1 MQAIKGTNKAY
12 KDDRELAAFATTQDE
27 AFQNAVKNDANSA
40 AQIKGY
46 TTMDVLAHFRLGK
59 VVDFGVYNVWNRQYR
74 TVFAQQAAVSNA
86 NPLLAIP
93 AEGRT
98 YGLSYTF
105 NY

>member
-1 MQAIKGTNKAY
+1 MEG
-12 KDDRELAAFATTQDE
+12 R
-27 AFQNAVKNDANSA
+27 
-40 AQIKGY
+40 
-46 TTMDVLAHFRLGK
+46 
-59 VVDFGVYNVWNRQYR
+59 VDFGVYNVWNRQYR

>member
-1 MQAIKGTNKAY
+1 MNTSFKIQAEKCATLPFPAWKG
-12 KDDRELAAFATTQDE
+12 R
-27 AFQNAVKNDANSA
+27 
-40 AQIKGY
+40 
-46 TTMDVLAHFRLGK
+46 
-59 VVDFGVYNVWNRQYR
+59 VDFGVYNVWNRQYR